1 MTREAKIS
9 SDFDIIT
16 ALIYFALVIFGW
28 INIFATD
35 FDPTVGKVWYDFS
48 LNSTKQI
55 FRIGVSIVLII
66 IILTIDYRTFDTYA
80 FIFFLG
86 SIFLLIL
93 VLLVGKEVKGDRNW
107 LAIGSFTLQP
117 SEFAKF
123 ATALALAKFLSFP
136 DNSQHMNSMVKY
148 AGKLV
153 GIPIFLYNWIS
164 WRLIYAGGI
173 IAIPIFIILLQG
185 DAGSALV
192 FTVFALVLYR
202 EGLIP
207 NWVFVG
213 AFLMIFLFVISLFL
227 KAEDLLQWVII
238 PILSIAL
245 LLILLN
251 KKRTPQKA
259 ILTLVSAALLIIYV
273 VSVDY
278 IFTNFLEAHQK
289 NRIMVLIDEE
299 IDPIGRAD
307 RYNLKHSLVAIG
319 SGGALG
325 KGFLQGTQTKLDYV
339 PEQSTD
345 FIFCTIGEE
354 YGWMGSLLIVSLFM
368 ILFTRLVFLAE
379 RQKDKFARI
388 YGYSVAS
395 ILFFHFGINI
405 AMTIGLFPVVGIPL
419 PFVSYGG
426 SSLWG
431 FTILI
436 FIFLKLDAHRES
448 QMERR

>member
-1 MTREAKIS
+1 MTREAKIN

-16 ALIYFALVIFGW
+16 ALIYFTLVIFGW

-35 FDPTVGKVWYDFS
+35 FDPTAGKVWYDFS

-55 FRIGVSIVLII
+55 FRISVSIVLII

-136 DNSQHMNSMVKY
+136 DNSRNINSMVKY
-148 AGKLV
+148 AGRLV
-153 GIPIFLYNWIS
+153 GIPFFLYNWIS
-164 WRLIYAGGI
+164 WRLIYAGGV
-173 IAIPIFIILLQG
+173 IAIPTFIILLQG

-238 PILSIAL
+238 PILTLAL
-245 LLILLN
+245 LIILLT

-259 ILTLVSAALLIIYV
+259 VLTLVSAALLIIYI

-368 ILFTRLVFLAE
+368 TLVTRLVFLAE

-419 PFVSYGG
+419 PLVSYGG